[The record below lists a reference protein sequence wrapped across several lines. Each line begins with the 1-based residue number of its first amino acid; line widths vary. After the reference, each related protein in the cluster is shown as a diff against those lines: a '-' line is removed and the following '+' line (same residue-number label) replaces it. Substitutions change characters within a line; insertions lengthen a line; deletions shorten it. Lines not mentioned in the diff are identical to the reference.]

1 MGIDQ
6 RPEVK
11 DRMMMKKLEKKDP
24 EFKIDL
30 GCVESDGSF
39 SCPKCGMS
47 ISPDDET
54 EENYQILDTNVIND
68 ELAELEISCGKC
80 GSVIKLTG
88 FQTNSTS

>member
-1 MGIDQ
+1 MEIHQ

-47 ISPDDET
+47 ISPDDEN
-54 EENYQILDTNVIND
+54 EENYQILDTNVVND
-68 ELAELEISCGKC
+68 ELAELDISCGKC

-88 FQTNSTS
+88 LQTSSNS